1 MKLLVTA
8 GPTREP
14 IDAVRFI
21 TNASSGQM
29 GYAIAAAGVAAGH
42 EVTLLT
48 GPVALPAPAGCE
60 VVPFVTVADLKG
72 SLESRFDACDA
83 LVMSAAVGDFVVQD
97 SSDGKL
103 PRTAGPITIT
113 LLPTDDL
120 LAGVARRKRPGQR
133 IVAFAVEPGPPD
145 RAQAAAAAKLAA
157 KGADLIVVNTPQA
170 MSADASE
177 AAILSASKVVL
188 PWARRTK
195 ADLAQ
200 AIVRLLAPSAGR

>member
-145 RAQAAAAAKLAA
+145 RAQAAASSKLAS